1 MNRYPV
7 WKYAII
13 LIVLLVSV
21 LFTLPNFFGEAPA
34 VQVSSAKSS
43 IKVDSTTQ
51 IKIEEALKAAG
62 LTPDGVTFDGK
73 SIKALFKDTDAQ
85 LKAKDAIQKS
95 LVPDAGCAEL
105 CGGAEL
111 GTPLARLAQCAW
123 CSTHVFGFGF
133 ARWRSLHA
141 AGGHG
146 CRVDEEDRVV
156 DG

>member
-21 LFTLPNFFGEAPA
+21 LFTLPNFFGEAPS

-51 IKIEEALKAAG
+51 LKIEEALKTAG

-73 SIKALFKDTDAQ
+73 SIKALFKDTDTQ

-95 LVPDAGCAEL
+95 LVPDATAPNYVVAL
-105 CGGAEL
+105 NL
-111 GTPLARLAQCAW
+111 VRRSPAQCFGRSAY
-123 CSTHVFGFGF
+123 VPGFGF
-133 ARWRSLHA
+133 AWRRTFHA
-141 AGGHG
+141 SGGHG
-146 CRVDEEDRVV
+146 SRTD
-156 DG
+156 